1 MAAQPILIV
10 TAVFTATMFLL
21 WLALRFGTRWVALRQ
36 ERAAASAKSDLEG
49 MFIFTEANRLVAIN
63 VAVLISLPLLT
74 WVATGSH
81 ALVLASL
88 VMAIAAPRLVLRH
101 LARRRLRQFE
111 SQLPDALMMMSGALR
126 AGASLAMALDSVAM
140 EGRPPIS
147 QEFELLQR
155 ELRLGVDMSVA
166 LEAMERRVPLPD
178 LALVTAG
185 MLLAREVGANLA
197 ETMDSLAKTT
207 RARLQME
214 GKIRSLTAQGKMQG
228 VVMSCLPLLLIAV
241 LNMMEPE
248 AMAPLFHAWYGWV
261 TLGGI
266 LVTVSIGYHFI
277 RRITAIDV

>member
-1 MAAQPILIV
+1 MPTQPMLV
-10 TAVFTATMFLL
+10 VAAVFTVTLFLL
-21 WLALRFGTRWVALRQ
+21 WLALRFGTRWVAQRQ

-74 WVATGSH
+74 WIATGSH
-81 ALVLASL
+81 ALVLVSL

-111 SQLPDALMMMSGALR
+111 SQLPDALMMISGALR

-197 ETMDSLAKTT
+197 ETMESLAKTT